1 MKKEPIRHHYIP
13 QFILRNFCDEEGN
26 VKYFDK
32 ASGKIIHCEPRDIFM
47 EKNLYRD
54 EINHTEDPTKIE
66 KDLSIFEN
74 EISKLIKEKFLVGD
88 NIILTAQEE
97 EKLKVFL
104 AIMGFRA
111 YNTQLQFESNKHGNS
126 VKLYS
131 YYQKNEDYIDMWK
144 RNLGYLV
151 NCRSVEEIWKHP
163 HIDDPIKILLTRDTL
178 GILGLYLVVVEN
190 KENGGFIIGDS
201 YPAEVSGI
209 TMQGFPVLMYAIN
222 PISSNRAIL
231 VVANGCQYA
240 PREVIG
246 FRPTI
251 LNKPR
256 QLDSGEIQLRVK
268 KLYPEE
274 VKVINKA
281 ILDAAK
287 MGYVFCDN
295 EV

>member
-1 MKKEPIRHHYIP
+1 MKSEPIKHHYIP
-13 QFILRNFCDEEGN
+13 QFILRNFGDEEGN
-26 VKYFDK
+26 VNYFDK

-54 EINHTEDPTKIE
+54 EINHRENPTKIE
-66 KDLSIFEN
+66 KDLSVFEN
-74 EISKLIKEKFLVGD
+74 EISKLIKDKFLDGD
-88 NIILTAQEE
+88 KIILTAQEE
-97 EKLKVFL
+97 EKLKLFI

-111 YNTQLQFESNKHGNS
+111 YNTQLQFEGNKHENS

-151 NCRSVEEIWKHP
+151 NCRSVEEVWKHP

-178 GILGLYLVVVEN
+178 GIWGLYLVVVEN

-201 YPAEVSGI
+201 YPTEVSGI
-209 TMQGFPVLMYAIN
+209 TMQGFPVCMYMIN
-222 PISSNRAIL
+222 PISPNRVIL

-240 PREVIG
+240 PRGVIG
-246 FRPTI
+246 FRPAI

-281 ILDAAK
+281 ILDATK
-287 MGYVFCDN
+287 MGYVFCDR